1 MTQQPDLY
9 NWSPLVADLEARR
22 AAALAMGGDKQV
34 ERQRGMGKLPVR
46 ERLDLLLDPG
56 SFVEFG
62 MLADSMDPALQA
74 DRGYLAADGMVAGV
88 GAIDGRRVAVCAY
101 DFTVLAGSMGA
112 IGESKTATRRPSM
125 APTPATIPSAA
136 R

>member
-1 MTQQPDLY
+1 
-9 NWSPLVADLEARR
+9 
-22 AAALAMGGDKQV
+22 
-34 ERQRGMGKLPVR
+34 
-46 ERLDLLLDPG
+46 
-56 SFVEFG
+56 

-74 DRGYLAADGMVAGV
+74 ERGYLAADGMVAGV

-112 IGESKTATRRPSM
+112 IGESKTARLRELALRQRIPMVWLLDSAGARIQSTSRLDVRRL
-125 APTPATIPSAA
+125 PARCSAS